1 MDLKNEGV
9 CQTLLF
15 KPHIPVGGR
24 LSLFIEQWR
33 DWGVHPHILSIV
45 HQGYRIIFK
54 DRRPPLHGVRFTP
67 LKGLYRQV
75 LVEEVQKLLLKRAIE
90 PVPTLEQGQGFYS
103 TYFLVPKKSGELRP
117 ILNLKPFNRF
127 VLVPKFKMETLQ
139 NIIMS
144 VNQGEWLASIDL
156 KDAYLHVPIHPSH
169 YQWLRFAIGDVHY
182 QWRVLPFGLSTS
194 PLIFTKVL
202 APVLAQ
208 LRLKGIHVHPYLDD
222 LLFRAQSPQLLQWSI
237 KEALSLLQKAGY
249 VINVQK
255 SDLNPTQDLVFI
267 GGRFR
272 TDMGMVFLPGDRV
285 QSLIR
290 LVKCFTAGR
299 LFPFYMWLRLLGV
312 MVSTLQVVKDARL
325 FMRPVQAYVLQFW
338 SHPLNLHRKVV
349 VPVKLVQ
356 HLQWWKDPGNL
367 TLGQSLCPQPFAH
380 VLTTDASG
388 DGWGG
393 GTRSQVNLQRHVD
406 NPTES
411 LAYKLFRAEGSVS
424 SLTAFCEYPKGFD
437 YSGQDGQFHNG
448 SLPQLQWGNEVAVSQ
463 SFNLGTS
470 TVVHSTQD
478 FHKSCSRSGDQQ
490 RVGGCFVEKQGSCVI
505 PNNSQSHGMVAEFS
519 SPRSGFSI
527 EGHSGDRSVCLAL
540 QSEASQV
547 VQLGS
552 RTGSSGMECV
562 LNSVERIPVCV
573 SSNPLNT
580 EGCSQVEERQSQ
592 IDSNSSF
599 LASEPVGF
607 GVTPI
612 ISGSSHPTSIQTG
625 LIVSTGSVS
634 SATGDSQPGG
644 LDSVWDSYRA
654 RGFSEAVIDTLR
666 AARKSST
673 QGAYEAQWRV
683 FCRWCRDGGH
693 DPFNTS
699 IEVLLEFFDYLFQ
712 QGRAYSTI
720 KGYTSMLTAIRGQ
733 IDGYSFA
740 NHPLVATFLK
750 GVLRKRPP
758 VKSPVPA
765 WDLDIVLNYLMS
777 QEFEPSEQVSLDLW
791 TLKTV
796 FLLAICSA
804 CRCSEL
810 QALDRSEQFMII
822 RRRSLSLRT
831 NLAFLPKVPKADYI
845 NREIFLEAL
854 PSQGPGR
861 VSKKLQTLCPVRAL
875 RIYVEKSAPFRKP
888 SVGQLF
894 ISYRRDNLGNPV
906 TKQRIATWL
915 VQLIKKAYVYFEMD
929 PPLGVKAHST
939 RAMSTSVACE
949 RGMPIEDICRAA
961 TWAHD
966 SVFASCY
973 RLDTVSKGS
982 SLTRKV
988 LVSK

>member
-1 MDLKNEGV
+1 MARLGSSSSYSQHCTSRLPYYVQRQASSVTRGQVYSFKRSLQAGSGRGSSEAFVKKGHRAGSLSRARSRFLFHLLPGAKKIRRIKTDPEFETLQSVCVSSEVQNGDTSEHHHVSQSGRVVSVNRSERCVPPCTNPSVSLPVATVCHRGRTLPMESIAFRPFHFASDLYKSTGSGSSTTPIEGYS
-9 CQTLLF
+9 CSS
-15 KPHIPVGGR
+15 IPRRPFVSSPVSTITSVVHKGSIISPSEGR
-24 LSLFIEQWR
+24 LYHKCPKVRSE
-33 DWGVHPHILSIV
+33 PHSRSSF
-45 HQGYRIIFK
+45 YRGSVS
-54 DRRPPLHGVRFTP
+54 DRHGHGFPSGGSSSVSNSF
-67 LKGLYRQV
+67 GQV
-75 LVEEVQKLLLKRAIE
+75 LYSRPSVSFLYVAK
-90 PVPTLEQGQGFYS
+90 TSGSSGFHSSSGQGCETIYATS
-103 TYFLVPKKSGELRP
+103 ASLCAP
-117 ILNLKPFNRF
+117 
-127 VLVPKFKMETLQ
+127 VLVPSFK
-139 NIIMS
+139 
-144 VNQGEWLASIDL
+144 
-156 KDAYLHVPIHPSH
+156 PSSKSGCSS
-169 YQWLRFAIGDVHY
+169 QVS
-182 QWRVLPFGLSTS
+182 STS
-194 PLIFTKVL
+194 T
-202 APVLAQ
+202 
-208 LRLKGIHVHPYLDD
+208 
-222 LLFRAQSPQLLQWSI
+222 
-237 KEALSLLQKAGY
+237 
-249 VINVQK
+249 
-255 SDLNPTQDLVFI
+255 
-267 GGRFR
+267 
-272 TDMGMVFLPGDRV
+272 
-285 QSLIR
+285 
-290 LVKCFTAGR
+290 
-299 LFPFYMWLRLLGV
+299 
-312 MVSTLQVVKDARL
+312 VVE
-325 FMRPVQAYVLQFW
+325 RP
-338 SHPLNLHRKVV
+338 
-349 VPVKLVQ
+349 
-356 HLQWWKDPGNL
+356 
-367 TLGQSLCPQPFAH
+367 GQSNFRSVPLPSTICSCTNDRCIWRW
-380 VLTTDASG
+380 L
-388 DGWGG
+388 GG

-424 SLTAFCEYPKGFD
+424 SLTAFCKYPKGYD

-490 RVGGCFVEKQGSCVI
+490 RVGGCLVEKQGSCVI

-552 RTGSSGMECV
+552 RTRSSGMECV

-592 IDSNSSF
+592 TDSNSSI

-612 ISGSSHPTSIQTG
+612 ISGSSHPTSTQTG
-625 LIVSTGSVS
+625 LIVSTGSVP

-693 DPFNTS
+693 DPFSTS

-875 RIYVEKSAPFRKP
+875 RIYVDKSAPFRKP